1 MSLPVTYFP
10 EVPESVTLTHWG
22 CFFSV
27 AVRGIP
33 IIHGLG
39 LKTLALKHSFMIFL
53 VKSVTLI
60 FEGLDAEG
68 ARLYLAIFENVAI
81 DLAKP
86 RPGR

>member
-1 MSLPVTYFP
+1 
-10 EVPESVTLTHWG
+10 
-22 CFFSV
+22 
-27 AVRGIP
+27 
-33 IIHGLG
+33 
-39 LKTLALKHSFMIFL
+39 MIFL

-86 RPGR
+86 RPGC